1 LSLPGGSLEVLLRFV
16 CFNTLIPAT
25 DRARKGAPLKVRIRK
40 ATKARLAAIARHCE
54 EAKCKYP
61 RPALVATLSGA
72 EWETPLPAGT
82 RKVPASVRAAVAA
95 STGATKVILP
105 FELAK
110 DAPGRSTPE
119 SMRLYVAKYLLP
131 VWPELEAA
139 WQSLILVADE
149 AGLPVLYA
157 VED

>member
-1 LSLPGGSLEVLLRFV
+1 V
-16 CFNTLIPAT
+16 T
-25 DRARKGAPLKVRIRK
+25 VRIRK
-40 ATKARLAAIARHCE
+40 ATKARLAAIAKHHE
-54 EAKCKYP
+54 AAKCKYP
-61 RPALVATLSGA
+61 REALIATLSGGVTFDVA
-72 EWETPLPAGT
+72 LPAGT
-82 RKVPASVRAAVAA
+82 RKVPANVREAVAA
-95 STGATKVILP
+95 SIGATKVTLP

-139 WQSLILVADE
+139 WQSLILVSDE